1 MVSTQTRIRIHRT
14 YCVRGRKRGSLWAGR
29 PPSPP
34 LYALVSARVALT
46 GRPSHRELLLLAQ
59 SLADAPADTS
69 PLVRFSVG
77 PPQSQCTWIL
87 ERVVHRQRRTPQ
99 AASRT
104 GPREAYKGA
113 QTELEMYTYFF
124 GRCDCNGTAPT
135 HLPHYTP
142 SRAAQACRTYDF
154 VQTSPFV
161 SLGCL
166 DAPGVRSAPSPT

>member
-14 YCVRGRKRGSLWAGR
+14 YCVRGRKRGSLWTGR

-77 PPQSQCTWIL
+77 PPQSQCTWMP
-87 ERVVHRQRRTPQ
+87 ERVHRQRRKPQ
-99 AASRT
+99 ATSRKPHRASR
-104 GPREAYKGA
+104 GI
-113 QTELEMYTYFF
+113 
-124 GRCDCNGTAPT
+124 
-135 HLPHYTP
+135 
-142 SRAAQACRTYDF
+142 
-154 VQTSPFV
+154 
-161 SLGCL
+161 
-166 DAPGVRSAPSPT
+166 